1 METKRQPDIRLSA
14 QRALWGCVP
23 CSLRAF
29 SVEVSPM
36 LVRTRSIFDET
47 ATDEDKELLSEA
59 ATKIIADFAAPFRI
73 EEDFLVV
80 PKGREMK
87 HLSMLIFLRYE
98 P

>member
-1 METKRQPDIRLSA
+1 METNIKPDIRLSA

-29 SVEVSPM
+29 SVEVGPM

-59 ATKIIADFAAPFRI
+59 GTEIIADFAAPFRI
-73 EEDFLVV
+73 EEEFVVV
-80 PKGREMK
+80 PKGQKMN
-87 HLSMLIFLRYE
+87 HLSTLIFLRHG